1 MTQTS
6 LPRGDSRP
14 PDRAAFGGW
23 VARVEATRMSDP
35 RSVGDGES
43 HIELATVAL
52 GTSEDGREDADDAD
66 DDDTALLLTRRTSF
80 SRDDD
85 GAPTKPRGDEP
96 GSTPASAVA
105 MYAGGVLASSLTA
118 LGARLLHDRGVAIHY
133 VVLGRAMLGMI
144 FVCVGLYAY
153 RGGVPNP
160 LGERRAVLCLRGA
173 IGTSAIYAFFVT
185 SAYLPLADA
194 AVATFVS
201 PLVTAAGASMILRE
215 TPHRAIWCAIPVC
228 ACGGVLVVQPEFA
241 FGSER
246 SRHLSPVGVAA
257 AGATAVLGGASKIVV
272 RVLSGGL
279 DRSGSSRG
287 ADGERIR
294 KERPLTIM
302 WYTNAFCMGGMALL
316 AALTTRAEGDGFVD
330 DGFALTPGTAAL
342 WILSSVTGFTAQACI
357 TAALGA
363 TSASS
368 VAPVHYLAVVFAA
381 TWGFVFLGE
390 TPGATETAG
399 ILAVLAGSAG
409 ASYAS
414 VTKK

>member
-1 MTQTS
+1 M
-6 LPRGDSRP
+6 
-14 PDRAAFGGW
+14 
-23 VARVEATRMSDP
+23 EAERMLDP

-66 DDDTALLLTRRTSF
+66 DTALLLTRR

-118 LGARLLHDRGVAIHY
+118 LGARLLHDRGVAVHY
-133 VVLGRAMLGMI
+133 VVLGRALLGMI

-160 LGERRAVLCLRGA
+160 LGERRGALCLRGA

-201 PLVTAAGASMILRE
+201 PLVTAAGASLILRE

-228 ACGGVLVVQPEFA
+228 ACGGVLVVQPESV
-241 FGSER
+241 FGSGR

-257 AGATAVLGGASKIVV
+257 AGATAVLGGVSKIVV

-279 DRSGSSRG
+279 DRSGSSRR

-294 KERPLTIM
+294 KEHPLTIM
-302 WYTNAFCMGGMALL
+302 WYTNAFCIGGMALL
-316 AALTTRAEGDGFVD
+316 AALTTREEGDGAGVRRD
-330 DGFALTPGTAAL
+330 DGEGKAEFAMTPEVAAT
-342 WILSSVTGFTAQACI
+342 WFLSSVTGFTAQACI

-399 ILAVLAGSAG
+399 ILVVLAGSAG

>member
-1 MTQTS
+1 
-6 LPRGDSRP
+6 
-14 PDRAAFGGW
+14 
-23 VARVEATRMSDP
+23 MSDP

-52 GTSEDGREDADDAD
+52 PSEDGREDADDAD

-201 PLVTAAGASMILRE
+201 PLVTAAGASLILRE

-294 KERPLTIM
+294 KEHPLTIM
-302 WYTNAFCMGGMALL
+302 WFQRVLHGRHGAPGGVDDASGGRRRRRATRRRLRLRADARGGRAVDPFERHGVHRAGVHHRRVGRDVGVVGGAGALPGGGVRGDVGVRVPGRD
-316 AALTTRAEGDGFVD
+316 AGGDGDGGDTRGVGGISRRVLRERDQKVD
-330 DGFALTPGTAAL
+330 NRLRL
-342 WILSSVTGFTAQACI
+342 
-357 TAALGA
+357 
-363 TSASS
+363 
-368 VAPVHYLAVVFAA
+368 
-381 TWGFVFLGE
+381 
-390 TPGATETAG
+390 
-399 ILAVLAGSAG
+399 
-409 ASYAS
+409 
-414 VTKK
+414 

>member
-1 MTQTS
+1 MGRAR
-6 LPRGDSRP
+6 RGD
-14 PDRAAFGGW
+14 AH
-23 VARVEATRMSDP
+23 
-35 RSVGDGES
+35 VGPAERRRRR
-43 HIELATVAL
+43 VAL

-294 KERPLTIM
+294 KEHPLTIM

-316 AALTTRAEGDGFVD
+316 AASTTREE
-330 DGFALTPGTAAL
+330 
-342 WILSSVTGFTAQACI
+342 
-357 TAALGA
+357 
-363 TSASS
+363 
-368 VAPVHYLAVVFAA
+368 
-381 TWGFVFLGE
+381 GE
-390 TPGATETAG
+390 TVLSTTA
-399 ILAVLAGSAG
+399 SR
-409 ASYAS
+409 
-414 VTKK
+414 